1 MNTIL
6 ILIVALLPAVVLWG
20 YVWKKDPQKEPTGQ
34 LVKAVLWGVGVC
46 VPVALVEVGIEA
58 MMFGP
63 EGKPATLIDT
73 TAVAFFVAALP
84 EEAFKL
90 LALWLVLRKNP
101 YFDEH
106 FDGIVYAV
114 SVGLGFAA
122 FENILYVFNEEE
134 WMSVAITRALL
145 AVPGHYA
152 FAVLMG
158 FYYAQY
164 HFVKRSFLNGVSILA
179 VPVIAHGIYDSIV
192 MNVGISDYLVLPIIV
207 LLIVFCIWMHKKCK
221 KKIMAQLALD
231 KAGEISA

>member
-1 MNTIL
+1 MSFFI
-6 ILIVALLPAVVLWG
+6 ALAIAVLPAVLLLI
-20 YVWKKDPQKEPTGQ
+20 YIFKKDAKPEPKGKIW
-34 LVKAVLWGVGVC
+34 KAILLGAATVIPIICVEQFVSAILFGEGGAVC
-46 VPVALVEVGIEA
+46 
-58 MMFGP
+58 
-63 EGKPATLIDT
+63 
-73 TAVAFFVAALP
+73 
-84 EEAFKL
+84 
-90 LALWLVLRKNP
+90 
-101 YFDEH
+101 
-106 FDGIVYAV
+106 
-114 SVGLGFAA
+114 VGLGFATV
-122 FENILYVFNEEE
+122 ENIGYVVLDDN
-134 WMSVAITRALL
+134 WASVGIMRAIFS
-145 AVPGHYA
+145 VPGHYA